1 MKFIVF
7 VGVTVWEILTFS
19 ARPYSNLTSRELL
32 GALYN
37 GVRLEQPVTC
47 SLDLYSVLLKCECI
61 PLMVICYKSFNN
73 KVGCLMIHADRHSV
87 IWKTP

>member
-1 MKFIVF
+1 MITFI
-7 VGVTVWEILTFS
+7 GVTVWEILTFS
-19 ARPYSNLTSRELL
+19 ARPYSNLTPHELL

-61 PLMVICYKSFNN
+61 AFDDVLLCIINN
-73 KVGCLMIHADRHSV
+73 RLAG
-87 IWKTP
+87 